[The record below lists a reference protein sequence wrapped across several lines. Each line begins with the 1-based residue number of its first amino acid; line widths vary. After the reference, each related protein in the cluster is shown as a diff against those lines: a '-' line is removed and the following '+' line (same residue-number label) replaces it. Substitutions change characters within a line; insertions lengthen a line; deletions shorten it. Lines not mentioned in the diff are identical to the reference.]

1 MKKRIAKHLKAAAEA
16 IGFNKSPQER
26 KKIYKRFKS
35 IYKDKKNAAKKT
47 NGIIATNKK

>member
-1 MKKRIAKHLKAAAEA
+1 MKKKETKKLRRLAEV

-35 IYKDKKNAAKKT
+35 IHKSNIKNGKQ
-47 NGIIATNKK
+47 